1 LASKDPE
8 RLIDCAWGKSGAS
21 SSYPVE
27 IRVIAADRQGLL
39 RDISDAFSK
48 HKINI
53 TAVQTQSSRGE
64 ARMLLSA
71 QVDSVAHLNTA
82 LASVREV
89 KGVVQAG
96 RR

>member
-1 LASKDPE
+1 
-8 RLIDCAWGKSGAS
+8 
-21 SSYPVE
+21 VE

-53 TAVQTQSSRGE
+53 TAVQTQSARGE

-71 QVDSVAHLNTA
+71 QIDSVAHLNAA

-89 KGVVQAG
+89 KGVVQAA

>member
-1 LASKDPE
+1 
-8 RLIDCAWGKSGAS
+8 
-21 SSYPVE
+21 
-27 IRVIAADRQGLL
+27 
-39 RDISDAFSK
+39 
-48 HKINI
+48 
-53 TAVQTQSSRGE
+53 
-64 ARMLLSA
+64 MLLSA

>member
-1 LASKDPE
+1 
-8 RLIDCAWGKSGAS
+8 
-21 SSYPVE
+21 
-27 IRVIAADRQGLL
+27 LL

-82 LASVREV
+82 LSSVREV